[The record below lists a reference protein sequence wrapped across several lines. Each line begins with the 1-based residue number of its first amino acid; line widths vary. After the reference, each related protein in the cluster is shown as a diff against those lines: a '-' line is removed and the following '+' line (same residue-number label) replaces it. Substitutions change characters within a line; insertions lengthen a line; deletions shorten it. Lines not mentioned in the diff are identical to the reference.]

1 MDAPGEFFFYSKGRK
16 TYLLNGMISMNHLV
30 FLDAKS
36 GELEKI
42 LSGVKRM
49 ILKEFDPLQSVEH
62 PVQPGD
68 SLFFLRDNNE
78 CELRVQAT
86 VTRVLVLADNMD
98 ESLPRSLKE
107 MQPRLHLTEEQFN
120 VWSTKKQALLIEFN
134 SAQKI
139 PVIIIAQEKIRDR
152 SSWMAFDEFSLIA

>member
-1 MDAPGEFFFYSKGRK
+1 MDAPGEFLFYSKGRK

-49 ILKEFDPLQSVEH
+49 ILKEFDPLQPVQH
-62 PVQPGD
+62 PVRSGD
-68 SLFFLRDNNE
+68 SLFFLRNNNE
-78 CELRVQAT
+78 CELRVKAT
-86 VTRVLVLADNMD
+86 VVNVLVLAKNM
-98 ESLPRSLKE
+98 EEGLTHALKE
-107 MQPRLHLTEEQFN
+107 LQPRLQLTEEQFN
-120 VWSTKKQALLIEFN
+120 TWSTKKQALLIEFN